1 MPPFEILELGKK
13 ILFTGFSVKLV
24 VNQELDEDHVSIS
37 TDVYS
42 LATFIDCN
50 SGSKVLSEAVG
61 DLAMLGAVMILQLT
75 STVICTVICIGIVVA
90 LCMEREVAHRV
101 S

>member
-24 VNQELDEDHVSIS
+24 LNQELDEDHVSIS

-50 SGSKVLSEAVG
+50 FRIEVLSSCVCDYG
-61 DLAMLGAVMILQLT
+61 SSMVMFTRI
-75 STVICTVICIGIVVA
+75 SIVVA
-90 LCMEREVAHRV
+90 LCMEREFPHRV